1 MVNPIPLEAIFSVS
15 EFLDLANE
23 MLKPLRVTVQGEIT
37 SLTIRGAAA
46 YFNLTD
52 KKEKAVLNCL
62 VWKSKLYGMGID
74 LKEGLEVQVVGVP
87 SIYKPFGKLSFQA
100 DYISPVGEGALKQ
113 AFEKLKKQLEQE
125 GYFAESA
132 KKPLPPYPQRIGLI
146 TSSQGDAIKDFQ
158 THLGKYGY
166 TIYHYDVRVEGLK
179 AVDSI
184 TAAFAW
190 FNEHP
195 LQLDTLVLTRGG
207 GSLESLQAFNT
218 LAVAKAIFGSKI
230 PVVSAIGHENDVTIA
245 DLVADVRASTP
256 TDAGK
261 IVSYNW
267 SRLGKEIDALQSSF
281 LRAFHQVLHTFQQTT
296 RYQQKQLFTAFA
308 NQLHY
313 SKQTVA
319 QYQQIFL
326 SFFPRLR
333 QRFLY
338 LSTAFSQNF
347 ALWFRQRAQFAQSL
361 QRVTLNMSQS
371 FERKMREQQKMLQN
385 FEVQLRLSDPEIKLK
400 QGYSIITNATGEVV
414 RSAAQLT
421 IGETLQVRLHQ
432 GKVQTKVEKV
442 TEYGQ

>member
-1 MVNPIPLEAIFSVS
+1 MANPIPPEAIFSVS
-15 EFLDLANE
+15 EFLDLTNE
-23 MLKPLRVTVQGEIT
+23 LLKPLRVTVQGEIS
-37 SLTIRGAAA
+37 SLTIRGQAA
-46 YFNLTD
+46 YFNLSDT
-52 KKEKAVLNCL
+52 KEKAILNCL
-62 VWKSKLYGMGID
+62 VWKSKLFGMGIE

-87 SIYKPFGKLSFQA
+87 NVYKPFGKLSFQA

-146 TSSQGDAIKDFQ
+146 TSNQGDAIKDFQ

-195 LQLDTLVLTRGG
+195 LQLDALVVTRGG

-230 PVVSAIGHENDVTIA
+230 PVISAIGHENDVTIA

-261 IVSYNW
+261 IISYHW
-267 SRLGKEIDALQSSF
+267 SRLGKELDSYQASF
-281 LRAFHQVLHTFQQTT
+281 LRSFHQTLHLWQRNMAYHRSQLVQVFANKLSLSQQTI
-296 RYQQKQLFTAFA
+296 
-308 NQLHY
+308 
-313 SKQTVA
+313 V
-319 QYQQIFL
+319 QYERIFL

-333 QRFLY
+333 QRFVY
-338 LSTAFSQNF
+338 LADTFSQNF
-347 ALWFRQRAQFAQSL
+347 TLWSRRKNQSEQKMGL
-361 QRVTLNMSQS
+361 LIQNMTQAV
-371 FERKMREQQKMLQN
+371 ERRIREQQKMLQN
-385 FEVQLRLSDPEIKLK
+385 FEIQLRLSDPEMKLK
-400 QGYSIITNATGEVV
+400 QGYSIVTRTDGAVV
-414 RSAAQLT
+414 RSVAELA
-421 IGETLQVRLHQ
+421 IGDALQVRFHQ
-432 GKVQTKVEKV
+432 GKAQTKVEKV